1 MKLPVTAVRAT
12 HRLDVVRVSAG
23 PERWGEP
30 MTGEV
35 TARWEGA
42 EASGALTLIG
52 KLPTAQQTLCGFAPG
67 WGVRAYGDDQ
77 AAPPFF
83 EAAFCYGCD
92 EAWLW
97 GTEVPEGLGR
107 QRFDSG
113 SANAQYLLLR
123 FHEAAG
129 MIGA

>member
-1 MKLPVTAVRAT
+1 MKLPVSAVRAT
-12 HRLDVVRVSAG
+12 DRLDVVRVSAG
-23 PERWGEP
+23 PARRGEP

-42 EASGALTLIG
+42 EAAGALTLIG

-67 WGVRAYGDDQ
+67 WGVRAYGGDP
-77 AAPPFF
+77 AAPPLF

-97 GTEVPEGLGR
+97 GPAVPEHLGR
-107 QRFDSG
+107 QQFDSG
-113 SANAQYLLLR
+113 SPNAQYLLLR
-123 FHEAAG
+123 FREAAG
-129 MIGA
+129 MIGP